1 LLKGGW
7 GGISSRVATNGSDF
21 RGIGQRSF
29 GAKHF
34 AVHDGRGFTLTEA
47 LIAMSLFAFILIT
60 ILMIY
65 DSNQKTY
72 VRGEAEMDVQQN
84 IRVALGAI
92 IYDVRLAGYDP
103 SNAISAQTIK
113 YPLQPASGTTLST
126 AELRL
131 IADVDEDGT
140 ADCVAYRLNSGQILR
155 RVTSWTSG
163 VCTWTASESPV
174 AENIT
179 ALTFTYFAGPGTTT
193 TTDPA
198 QARRVRVVIA
208 GGNAAMGASFT
219 AESEGS
225 LRQ

>member
-1 LLKGGW
+1 M
-7 GGISSRVATNGSDF
+7 R
-21 RGIGQRSF
+21 QRSSNRP
-29 GAKHF
+29 
-34 AVHDGRGFTLTEA
+34 AVHDGGGFTLTEG

-84 IRVALGAI
+84 IRVALGQI
-92 IYDVRLAGYDP
+92 VYDVRLAGYDP
-103 SNAISAQTIK
+103 SNAIINQTSRPK
-113 YPLQPASGTTLST
+113 QSLQPVSGTTLST

-140 ADCVAYRLNSGQILR
+140 TDCVAYTLSSGQILR
-155 RVTSWTSG
+155 RVTPWASG
-163 VCTWTASESPV
+163 DCTFTATGSPV

-179 ALTFTYFAGPGTTT
+179 SLTFTYFTGPGTITT
-193 TTDPA
+193 TNPSM
-198 QARRVRVVIA
+198 ARRVRAVIT
-208 GGNAAMGASFT
+208 GGNANAGTSYT
-219 AESEGS
+219 AESEGT

>member
-1 LLKGGW
+1 M
-7 GGISSRVATNGSDF
+7 R
-21 RGIGQRSF
+21 QRSSNRPAIH
-29 GAKHF
+29 G
-34 AVHDGRGFTLTEA
+34 GGGFTLTEA

-60 ILMIY
+60 VLMIY

-72 VRGEAEMDVQQN
+72 VRGEATMDVQQN
-84 IRVALGAI
+84 IRVALGQI
-92 IYDVRLAGYDP
+92 VYDVRLAGYDP
-103 SNAISAQTIK
+103 SNAIGAQPTYK
-113 YPLQPASGTTLST
+113 NPLQPVGTALST

-131 IADVDEDGT
+131 IADADEDGT
-140 ADCVAYRLNSGQILR
+140 TDCVAYRLSSGQILR

-163 VCTWTASESPV
+163 VCTWTAAESPV

-179 ALTFTYFAGPGTTT
+179 ALTFTYFTGPGTTT

-198 QARRVRVVIA
+198 QARRVRAVIT
-208 GGNAAMGASFT
+208 GGSASQGTTFT

>member
-1 LLKGGW
+1 M
-7 GGISSRVATNGSDF
+7 R
-21 RGIGQRSF
+21 QRSSN
-29 GAKHF
+29 GL
-34 AVHDGRGFTLTEA
+34 AVHGGRGFTLTEG
-47 LIAMSLFAFILIT
+47 LIAISLSTFILIT
-60 ILMIY
+60 VLMIY

-72 VRGEAEMDVQQN
+72 VRGEANMDVQQN
-84 IRVALGAI
+84 IRVALGQI

-103 SNAISAQTIK
+103 SNAIGAQTSRPK
-113 YPLQPASGTTLST
+113 QPLQPVAGTGLDT

-140 ADCVAYRLNSGQILR
+140 TDCVAYRLSNNQILR
-155 RVTSWTSG
+155 RVTPWVSSD
-163 VCTWTASESPV
+163 CTFTATESPA

-179 ALTFTYFAGPGTTT
+179 ARTFTYFTGPGTTT

-198 QARRVRVVIA
+198 QARRVRVVIT
-208 GGNAAMGASFT
+208 GGNAAMGTSFT